1 VNRSTVI
8 KDKRAG
14 KTCDCHE
21 RYIINSD
28 ISNTQSMMFKVWN
41 DAQKGRH
48 VTERDFRIERR
59 DEKEKH
65 KRGCRSMQVRH
76 LDFRRAR
83 WVFIVY
89 RLFLMPPSAKISW
102 SVRETYYTDAGS
114 CMISKMYVFR
124 VIPSNTA
131 VNSRNSISSA

>member
-1 VNRSTVI
+1 
-8 KDKRAG
+8 
-14 KTCDCHE
+14 
-21 RYIINSD
+21 
-28 ISNTQSMMFKVWN
+28 MFKVWN

-102 SVRETYYTDAGS
+102 SVRETYYTDCG
-114 CMISKMYVFR
+114 IVYDKQDVR
-124 VIPSNTA
+124 VPRHSVKHRRKFTQLHLERVKLPHA
-131 VNSRNSISSA
+131 RVQLQRLDQLTRVLVPR